1 MAGEAYQAWHDERL
15 FDIRRLTIP
24 AKLPISACVV
34 VIKITF
40 PDRRRSDLTNKAES
54 IMDLLVDA
62 GVLEDDSHDKSR
74 GVMLFS
80 NGVDSERPMAEI
92 TIYY

>member
-40 PDRRRSDLTNKAES
+40 PDRRRSDLSNKTES
-54 IMDLLVDA
+54 VMDLLVDA
-62 GVLEDDSHDKSR
+62 GVLEDDSHDKCR
-74 GVMLFS
+74 AVLMFS
-80 NGVDSERPMAEI
+80 GGVDKERPMAEV